1 MLEVMK
7 LAVTA
12 VFPLMTLMI
21 IGYICR
27 RVGFIT
33 QDIVNGTN
41 KIVFRI
47 FLPVLIFYNLYANDF
62 RGFVDIRLIIYIP
75 AAVIA
80 VIIVA
85 SVIVPRV
92 NHDRK
97 QEPVIIQAIF
107 RGNLV
112 YVGMPVMEAV
122 AGEKYLGLMALAI
135 TITIVVYNI
144 MSVVVFEALRD
155 EGKPDYGKM
164 MKGIATNPLIHGA
177 VAGIIFTLA
186 GWKIPAL
193 PLDIIKDMSGV
204 ATPLVLVLLG
214 AGFSFSAGRKYTKQ
228 IFWTVAS
235 RLVIAPA
242 VAVPIAILLGFNNYE
257 IIVVFATMCAPTAVN
272 TYTISQ
278 QMGGNDELAAQLV
291 AYASACSI
299 FTIFIW
305 IIVLQKYIP
314 LL

>member
-12 VFPLMTLMI
+12 VFPLMTLMV
-21 IGYICR
+21 IGYVCR

-41 KIVFRI
+41 RIVFRI

-80 VIIVA
+80 VIILA
-85 SVIVPRV
+85 AAIVPRV
-92 NHDRK
+92 NRDRK

-155 EGKPDYGKM
+155 EGKPDYAKM

-177 VAGIIFTLA
+177 AAGIIFTLA
-186 GWKIPAL
+186 GWEIPSM
-193 PLDIIKDMSGV
+193 PLDIIKDMSAV

-214 AGFSFSAGRKYTKQ
+214 AGFSFSAGKKYTKQ
-228 IFWTVAS
+228 IFWTTAT

-242 VAVPIAILLGFNNYE
+242 VAIPVAILLGFNNYE

-291 AYASACSI
+291 AYTSVCSI
-299 FTIFIW
+299 VTIFLW
-305 IIVLQKYIP
+305 IIALQKYIP